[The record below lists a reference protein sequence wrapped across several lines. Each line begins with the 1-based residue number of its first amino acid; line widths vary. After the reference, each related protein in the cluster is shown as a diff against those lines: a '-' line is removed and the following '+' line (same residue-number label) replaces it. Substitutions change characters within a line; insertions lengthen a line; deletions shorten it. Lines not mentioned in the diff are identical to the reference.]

1 MNLHSAVIQFE
12 WGPTGRLRMAL
23 SPHHLNSLLELN
35 LSIPAIAKILGMS
48 RSTVF
53 RRMNEFNLSVKALYS
68 SLSDEELDQCI
79 TDIKSRQPHAG
90 YRMVKAL
97 LQARGHRVQYQR
109 VRSSMHRW
117 HSWCCVKDVFLGMHC
132 STCLFRP
139 RTTVSN
145 AYWHK
150 SQTDTVNYLIFWSE
164 RYSWEFFHLQ
174 MFRTVFCYL
183 TRYYICIWTYINY
196 ILHCLHLNTSK
207 W

>member
-23 SPHHLNSLLELN
+23 SPYHLNSLLELN

-97 LQARGHRVQYQR
+97 LQARGHRIHYQR
-109 VRSSMHRW
+109 VRSSMHRVDTPGVV
-117 HSWCCVKDVFLGMHC
+117 SRMVSLGCIARRAYSVPGPQSLMHID
-132 STCLFRP
+132 T
-139 RTTVSN
+139 N
-145 AYWHK
+145 HK
-150 SQTDTVNYLIFWSE
+150 LI
-164 RYSWEFFHLQ
+164 R
-174 MFRTVFCYL
+174 
-183 TRYYICIWTYINY
+183 
-196 ILHCLHLNTSK
+196 
-207 W
+207 